1 MPNAVASAAVQIPSN
16 EIEPE
21 TARFWPAFAG
31 ELVRAPASPVT
42 SSAVV
47 AATTASIL
55 VSPHVYGYDAALL
68 LPSFCLVLF
77 ETRATLPRLLA
88 VFLCS
93 PVPYLLNLAGFPWRL
108 ATSLCL
114 IFFLLLLAGS
124 RDAGFRL
131 PWRRESS
138 E

>member
-1 MPNAVASAAVQIPSN
+1 VQALTLNVGQDNAILRLLLVLSVMSLAVVVS
-16 EIEPE
+16 
-21 TARFWPAFAG
+21 
-31 ELVRAPASPVT
+31 LRAPFR
-42 SSAVV
+42 SAVV

-55 VSPHVYGYDAALL
+55 VAPHVYGYDAALL

-77 ETRATLPRLLA
+77 ETRAALPRLLA

-93 PVPYLLNLAGFPWRL
+93 PIPYLLNLAGFPWRL
-108 ATSLCL
+108 ATSLGL

-131 PWRRESS
+131 PWRRARSA
-138 E
+138 